1 MNEEILE
8 DDSFA
13 ATSRSTSPSS
23 RLQYGGYS
31 AYRQTGTV
39 PKKSTTGIPRSLAN
53 SRETS
58 PSRGGQFNSLNRRTV
73 NNTSSPRRAER
84 PPLNPGR
91 PVLAQKML
99 QQSREAESAL
109 ADALSPDEQ
118 DFQADLARMTLNRK
132 ISREESDDGS
142 EASSVCSE
150 RSFDSYRRGNDSMS
164 WNGSRSRLDSSAK
177 FIEDIETIIQYCASS
192 HWSERKD
199 GLTNLTTYLSDG
211 KMLTPQQLQCVL
223 DLFRKMFMDPHV
235 KVYSLFLDTVNELI
249 LSHSKDL
256 HDWLFILLTRLFN
269 KLGTDLLGSMH
280 GKIWKTLQLIYEYF
294 PGNLQLQSVFKI
306 LTDSTQ
312 TPNVKTKHATVKFL
326 TTLAQ
331 TYCSV
336 EQFTMQQPADQAILK
351 ILQYAGDQKSIELRT
366 QAKYCIMALYNCN
379 TANVS

>member
-1 MNEEILE
+1 M
-8 DDSFA
+8 
-13 ATSRSTSPSS
+13 
-23 RLQYGGYS
+23 
-31 AYRQTGTV
+31 
-39 PKKSTTGIPRSLAN
+39 
-53 SRETS
+53 
-58 PSRGGQFNSLNRRTV
+58 NRRNV
-73 NNTSSPRRAER
+73 YSNNTSSPRRAER

-150 RSFDSYRRGNDSMS
+150 RSFDSYRRGNDSFS

-177 FIEDIETIIQYCASS
+177 YIDDIEMIIQYCGSS

-199 GLTNLTTYLSDG
+199 GLTNLTQYLSEG
-211 KMLTPQQLQCVL
+211 KMLTQHQLQLIL
-223 DLFRKMFMDPHV
+223 DLFRKMFMDPHI

-249 LSHSKDL
+249 LSHSQDL
-256 HDWLFILLTRLFN
+256 HDWLFIVLTRLFN

-294 PGNLQLQSVFKI
+294 PADLQMQSVFKI
-306 LTDSTQ
+306 LTDATQ
-312 TPNVKTKHATVKFL
+312 TPNVKSKYATIKFL

-331 TYCSV
+331 TYCTAT
-336 EQFTMQQPADQAILK
+336 QFPLQPPADKAIMK
-351 ILQYAGDQKSIELRT
+351 ILQYASDQKSMELRT
-366 QAKYCIMALYNCN
+366 QAKYCIISLYNCN
-379 TANVS
+379 TPNVS